1 MFVIIIW
8 EDSND
13 KKFSKML
20 KGFGVKYTTDFDD
33 DSYYYY
39 FDDNA
44 NENEKELIDMILNQ
58 CDIEHI
64 KI

>member
-1 MFVIIIW
+1 MCVIIIW

-20 KGFGVKYTTDFDD
+20 KGFGVQFTKDYDD

-39 FDDNA
+39 FNTLNV
-44 NENEKELIDMILNQ
+44 NEAELIDMILNQ
-58 CDIEHI
+58 CEIEHI